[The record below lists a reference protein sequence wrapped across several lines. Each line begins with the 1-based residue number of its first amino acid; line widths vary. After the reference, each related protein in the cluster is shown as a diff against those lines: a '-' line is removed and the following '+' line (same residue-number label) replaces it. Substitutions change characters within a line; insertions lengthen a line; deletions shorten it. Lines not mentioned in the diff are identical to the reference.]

1 MEKDLIRVQKKIEK
15 TYKKVEQLLKD
26 KQFDLVDDIE
36 IQFKK
41 ELTRESNQIS
51 KKYKVEDKRIISNI
65 LFGVALVKRE
75 EIYFKAVK

>member
-75 EIYFKAVK
+75 EIYFEAVK

>member
-65 LFGVALVKRE
+65 LFGVTLIKRE

>member
-65 LFGVALVKRE
+65 LFGVALIKRE